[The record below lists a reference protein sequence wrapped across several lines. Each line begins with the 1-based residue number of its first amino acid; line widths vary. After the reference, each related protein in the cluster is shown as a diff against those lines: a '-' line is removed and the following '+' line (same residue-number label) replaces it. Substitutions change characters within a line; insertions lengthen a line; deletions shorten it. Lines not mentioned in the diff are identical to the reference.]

1 MANLVIRQDVQAR
14 LYDEIIGV
22 VGKGRP
28 VESEDVQHMPFLH
41 AVVKELL
48 RCHPPG
54 HFVMPHAVSQPC
66 QLDGYD
72 IPTEAWVNFFI
83 TAIATDPGAWQKPM
97 EFRPERFADEGAEV
111 DLTGTKELKMMPFS
125 AGRRICPGI
134 ELGLLHMHLIVAR
147 LVQEFKWE
155 CKAGETVDLSEVQEL
170 TKVLKHPLPAII
182 KERARDELEI
192 RK

>member
-1 MANLVIRQDVQAR
+1 
-14 LYDEIIGV
+14 
-22 VGKGRP
+22 
-28 VESEDVQHMPFLH
+28 
-41 AVVKELL
+41 
-48 RCHPPG
+48 
-54 HFVMPHAVSQPC
+54 
-66 QLDGYD
+66 
-72 IPTEAWVNFFI
+72 
-83 TAIATDPGAWQKPM
+83 M